1 MARTQY
7 KVKQALARAV
17 YIHNRIPRPTYSM
30 GDDGGVRGS
39 TLDAPSYDCSSFIG
53 TVWGI
58 GYGGWPPATPSMVAM
73 YTAAGFQHYTR
84 GTPLKQ
90 GDILV
95 YNGPSGGEGADG
107 HTAMVYDKACTQ
119 LIECTGSADGP
130 CIGNW
135 VYYFG
140 WQDILRGSSA
150 IEPVK
155 WTGRNPWVKRGYQNA

>member
-7 KVKQALARAV
+7 TVRQALARAL
-17 YIHNRIPRPTYSM
+17 YIYKRHPTYSM
-30 GDDGGVRGS
+30 EARGS
-39 TLDAPSYDCSSFIG
+39 TLDAGSFDCSSFIG
-53 TVWGI
+53 TVWGV
-58 GYGGWPPATPSMVAM
+58 GYGAWPPATPSMVAT
-73 YTAAGFQHYTR
+73 YTAVGFQHYGR

-119 LIECTGSADGP
+119 LIECTGSANGVT
-130 CIGNW
+130 IGNG

-140 WQDILRGSSA
+140 WQDILRGTSGIQIA
-150 IEPVK
+150 R
-155 WTGRNPWVKRGYQNA
+155 WTGQGAFYIPGY